1 MDADQLK
8 FNLAI
13 RDWATEKS
21 YVMVTTGSDEK
32 IAVKY
37 KESNDLM
44 DEESLSLLKT
54 GIARHLNR
62 LAFENE
68 LTVDLD
74 FTDLGYGDLA
84 VFITVKPAISKA
96 EAASEYLDLLYLGP
110 QMTADQFQR
119 LNALKRK
126 FNFI

>member
-1 MDADQLK
+1 
-8 FNLAI
+8 
-13 RDWATEKS
+13 
-21 YVMVTTGSDEK
+21 MVTTGSDEK